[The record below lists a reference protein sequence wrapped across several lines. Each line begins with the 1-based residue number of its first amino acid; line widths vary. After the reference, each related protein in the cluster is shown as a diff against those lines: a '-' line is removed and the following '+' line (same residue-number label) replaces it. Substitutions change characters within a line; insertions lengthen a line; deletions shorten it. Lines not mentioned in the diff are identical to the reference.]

1 MYNYIIH
8 RNNLIIRN
16 EHYLALMIFKYK
28 LIILASMNENYIKII
43 KSISPLELAEVAQ
56 VTRDM
61 AQKYK
66 SGYSVPTLKKA
77 ILIEDAL
84 GIPAR
89 TWVQVQELKE
99 NNK

>member
-16 EHYLALMIFKYK
+16 KHYLALMIFKYK
-28 LIILASMNENYIKII
+28 LIILADMNEDYIKII
-43 KSISPLELAEVAQ
+43 KSISPLELAQVAR

-66 SGYSVPTLKKA
+66 SGYSMPTLIKA

-89 TWVQVQELKE
+89 AWVEHKKMKE
-99 NNK
+99 AEQ

>member
-8 RNNLIIRN
+8 TNKLIIHNLFYIR
-16 EHYLALMIFKYK
+16 LMVFKYK
-28 LIILASMNENYIKII
+28 LIILAPMREDYISII
-43 KSISPLELAEVAQ
+43 KNISPLELAKIAN

-66 SGYSVPTLKKA
+66 SGYSLPTLQKA
-77 ILIEDAL
+77 ILIEDVL

-89 TWVQVQELKE
+89 TWVEHKKMRE
-99 NNK
+99 AE

>member
-8 RNNLIIRN
+8 RNNLIIHNR
-16 EHYLALMIFKYK
+16 HIFTLMVFKYK
-28 LIILASMNENYIKII
+28 SIILARMRENYISII
-43 KSISPLELAEVAQ
+43 KNISPLELAQVAQ

-77 ILIEDAL
+77 ILIEDTL

-89 TWVQVQELKE
+89 AWIEVQELKGS
-99 NNK
+99 N

>member
-1 MYNYIIH
+1 MKDIDY
-8 RNNLIIRN
+8 
-16 EHYLALMIFKYK
+16 FTKK
-28 LIILASMNENYIKII
+28 IKN
-43 KSISPLELAEVAQ
+43 ISPLELAQVAQ

-77 ILIEDAL
+77 VLLEDTF

-89 TWVQVQELKE
+89 MWVQVQEQKR
-99 NNK
+99 NSK

>member
-1 MYNYIIH
+1 MKTNYF
-8 RNNLIIRN
+8 
-16 EHYLALMIFKYK
+16 E
-28 LIILASMNENYIKII
+28 II
-43 KSISPLELAEVAQ
+43 KNIPPLELAKIVS

-77 ILIEDAL
+77 VLIEDAL